1 MAHEA
6 LALNGSGGGQQDAH
20 PATRAFEEYFGGFR
34 TESRAISQAV
44 PILEEDRE
52 LAASIP
58 AAQRDAFRNLLR
70 ASVVR
75 LSAGSWD
82 PASASL
88 ERSGSLGLL
97 VLDGLMIRN
106 VEVLGR
112 SGAEL
117 LGPGDLLRPW
127 ELDCDEYASV
137 RTQSAWTIA
146 TPARVALLGRRHAA
160 VIGRSPELTAAL
172 VGRALRRS
180 RFLAPLLALARIRQL
195 RVRVHAVLWL
205 LAERWGRV
213 TPQGVLLDVP
223 VTHATLGQLIG
234 ASRPSITSAVVDLRE
249 LGLVDR
255 AYDRGWLLRGDSPI
269 AAEDP
274 PS

>member
-1 MAHEA
+1 MAHET
-6 LALNGSGGGQQDAH
+6 LVLNGSGARQRDAH
-20 PATRAFEEYFGGFR
+20 PAAGGPEEYFGGFR
-34 TESRAISQAV
+34 ADSRVLSRAV

-52 LAASIP
+52 LATSIP
-58 AAQRDAFRNLLR
+58 GAQRDAFRNLLR
-70 ASVVR
+70 ANVVR
-75 LSAGSWD
+75 LHSGAWE
-82 PASASL
+82 PASAPL

-97 VLDGLMIRN
+97 VLDGLLIRS

-127 ELDCDEYASV
+127 ELDSDEYASV
-137 RTQSAWTIA
+137 RTRSAWTIA

-160 VIGRSPELTAAL
+160 IVGRSPELTAAV

-195 RVRVHAVLWL
+195 RVRVHAALWL

-213 TPQGVLLDVP
+213 TPQGVLLDIP
-223 VTHATLGQLIG
+223 LTHATLGELVG

-255 AYDRGWLLRGDSPI
+255 AYDRGWLLKGDSPI
-269 AAEDP
+269 AAEGA

>member
-1 MAHEA
+1 MSHEA
-6 LALNGSGGGQQDAH
+6 LALTGSGAGQPDEH
-20 PATRAFEEYFGGFR
+20 PADDLKKYLSGFR
-34 TESRAISQAV
+34 ADSRSISHAV

-58 AAQRDAFRNLLR
+58 AGQRDAFTNLLR
-70 ASVVR
+70 APVVR
-75 LSAGSWD
+75 LGSGAWE
-82 PASASL
+82 PAAASL

-97 VLDGLMIRN
+97 VLDGVLIRN
-106 VEVLGR
+106 IEVLGR

-137 RTQSAWTIA
+137 RTHSAWTIA
-146 TPARVALLGRRHAA
+146 TPARLALLGRRHSAI
-160 VIGRSPELTAAL
+160 IGRSPELTAAV

-195 RVRVHAVLWL
+195 KVRVHAVLWL

-213 TPQGVLLDVP
+213 TPEGVLLDIP
-223 VTHATLGQLIG
+223 VTHATLGQLVG

-249 LGLVDR
+249 LGLVER
-255 AYDRGWLLRGDSPI
+255 AYDRGWLLRGGSPI
-269 AAEDP
+269 AAEEYA
-274 PS
+274 S